1 MSSIFCCKDI
11 NAITCNI
18 SRQCQNFINQF
29 TLLLRKLK
37 LLENIYLIFPNI
49 KSWKIK
55 KSYEE
60 INVNYG
66 KTQLINFLIFS
77 FVKMFAQVFPEIG
90 FCQFVAE
97 SRSKDLYI
105 CGLYLGRV

>member
-37 LLENIYLIFPNI
+37 LPENIYLIFPNI

-55 KSYEE
+55 KIYLFPELE
-60 INVNYG
+60 Q
-66 KTQLINFLIFS
+66 TQLNEVLLKPNS
-77 FVKMFAQVFPEIG
+77 ERNLVRLVKLLCSG
-90 FCQFVAE
+90 
-97 SRSKDLYI
+97 
-105 CGLYLGRV
+105 

>member
-1 MSSIFCCKDI
+1 MIGRVILTD
-11 NAITCNI
+11 
-18 SRQCQNFINQF
+18 
-29 TLLLRKLK
+29 LK
-37 LLENIYLIFPNI
+37 SMED
-49 KSWKIK
+49 K

-97 SRSKDLYI
+97 SRSNVLYMW
-105 CGLYLGRV
+105 V